1 MKILP
6 LIFAFISA
14 ILPVVTQKTG
24 LSAKYGFKIKM
35 LCALMYI
42 ITGIVSVSAISPI
55 TYYAFFILGALFSG
69 FLGDFFLSYK
79 NDRYFPVGV
88 GFFALGHI
96 IYSFTFLL
104 IGETKAIEHI
114 IPVTVMTL
122 ILFIAVV
129 YIIKTKLN
137 LGKIEKPVMIYALLL
152 FFSFACGV
160 ANGIIAIKNGN
171 FPMGL
176 CMITASILFVVSDIL
191 LGLKTGG
198 MKLPAKMRHMVTYT
212 YFPAQTLFALSIY
225 FQ

>member
-24 LSAKYGFKIKM
+24 LSSKYGFKIKM

-42 ITGIVSVSAISPI
+42 VTGIVSVSAISPI

-96 IYSFTFLL
+96 IYSITFLL
-104 IGETKAIEHI
+104 IGEMKAIEYI
-114 IPVTVMTL
+114 IPVAVMTL
-122 ILFIAVV
+122 IMFIAVV

-137 LGKIEKPVMIYALLL
+137 LGKMEKPILFYALLL